1 MPRIIWNK
9 REMVRDMG
17 LGKVYRK
24 WGKKD
29 RKDRKD
35 RRIYGVKMGHRQEIR
50 K

>member
-9 REMVRDMG
+9 REMIRDMG

-24 WGKKD
+24 WGK
-29 RKDRKD
+29 KDRKD